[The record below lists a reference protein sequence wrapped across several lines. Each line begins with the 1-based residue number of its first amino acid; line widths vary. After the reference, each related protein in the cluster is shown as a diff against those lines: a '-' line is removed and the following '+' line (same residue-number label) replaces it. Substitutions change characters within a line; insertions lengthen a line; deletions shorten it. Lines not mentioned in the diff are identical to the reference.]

1 MVFFWWFFF
10 CCRFVFAVQKKIGTV
25 FFSQRRRLVQT
36 GRGQKAP
43 DSEAY
48 EQNTLRG
55 DDREIKAGGTV
66 AAITHPGNRGGG
78 LMAKCKIQVT
88 IHTGSIICD
97 AFCWRSMSR
106 GADVGLLFG
115 SHNGR
120 A

>member
-1 MVFFWWFFF
+1 MF
-10 CCRFVFAVQKKIGTV
+10 CLFLLLVCFCSTKEIGTV

-55 DDREIKAGGTV
+55 DDREIKAGKQLQPLLIRGTGEGV
-66 AAITHPGNRGGG
+66 

-115 SHNGR
+115 SHHER